1 MARYTALYDACVLY
15 PAPLRDLLVQL
26 AKANLFRAKWTE
38 HIHEEWIRSVLKE
51 RPDLTRAQ
59 FDRTR
64 ELMNRAVLDCLVEG
78 YEYLI
83 PTITL
88 PDPDDR
94 HVVAAAIHARA
105 DCIVTSNLKDFPV
118 AALSSY
124 KLEAIHPDEFITYQ
138 IDLNESEV
146 VMAARSCCSRLRNPI
161 KTGTEYLDT
170 LEALSLP
177 KTVAALRGYAAVL
190 SVANDK

>member
-1 MARYTALYDACVLY
+1 VARYTVLYDACVLY

-26 AKANLFRAKWTE
+26 ATANLFRAKWTE
-38 HIHEEWIRSVLKE
+38 QIHEEWIRSVLKE

-59 FDRTR
+59 LNRAR
-64 ELMNRAVLDCLVEG
+64 ELMNRAVLDCIVEG

-83 PTITL
+83 PAVTL

-105 DCIVTSNLKDFPV
+105 DCIVTSNLKDFPT
-118 AALSSY
+118 AALSPY
-124 KLEAIHPDEFITYQ
+124 NLEAIHPDEFINYQ
-138 IDLNESEV
+138 IDLNEAAV
-146 VMAARSCCSRLRNPI
+146 VIAAQACCSRLRNPI

-177 KTVAALRGYAAVL
+177 KTVAALRGYATVL